1 MTMKEL
7 FSLTCVPQIEE
18 GVDDEQD
25 VHGGDG
31 DQVDGH
37 VEHAVALLHVQQP
50 SQQQRANKGH
60 EGH

>member
-1 MTMKEL
+1 MV
-7 FSLTCVPQIEE
+7 TCVPQIEE

-25 VHGGDG
+25 VHRGDG